1 MNEVILYFIRH
12 GETLL
17 NKLGRVQGWCD
28 SPLTDEGRKS
38 AYSLRRSFESLNISA
53 IYSSNLPRAYATA
66 EIICQGSCPIHKDSR
81 IREWCLD
88 SLEGM
93 PARELMNI
101 IINNSKLK
109 ADELNTHLPQVCKAI
124 KALDKTGMAEHF
136 DDITTRL
143 LSFLKDIGDKWLDNN
158 GKIIVVTHAF
168 VIKTLIH
175 LLDYNRLK
183 DIGAVGNS
191 SVTIIGY
198 DGNNFRVKDV
208 INKFR

>member
-1 MNEVILYFIRH
+1 MNEVTLYFIRH

-28 SPLTDEGRKS
+28 SPLTEEGCK
-38 AYSLRRSFESLNISA
+38 AACSLRRSFKSLNILA
-53 IYSSNLPRAYATA
+53 IYSSDLPRAYATA
-66 EIICQGSCPIHKDSR
+66 EIICQGYHSIHKDSR
-81 IREWCLD
+81 IREWCLG
-88 SLEGM
+88 SLEVK
-93 PARELMNI
+93 PARKLMNI
-101 IINNSKLK
+101 IIKNSELK
-109 ADELNTHLPQVCKAI
+109 ADELNTHLPQVCETI
-124 KALDKTGMAEHF
+124 KTLDKTGMAEHF

-183 DIGAVGNS
+183 DIGAIGNS
-191 SVTIIGY
+191 SITIIGY
-198 DGNNFRVKDV
+198 DGNSFCVKDV
-208 INKFR
+208 IELFR

>member
-1 MNEVILYFIRH
+1 MNEVTLYFIRH

-28 SPLTDEGRKS
+28 SPLTEEGCK
-38 AYSLRRSFESLNISA
+38 AACSLRQSLESLNISA
-53 IYSSNLPRAYATA
+53 VYSSDLPRAYATA
-66 EIICQGSCPIHKDSR
+66 EIICQGSHSIHKDSR
-81 IREWCLD
+81 IREWCLG
-88 SLEGM
+88 SQEGT
-93 PARELMNI
+93 PSQELMNI
-101 IINNSKLK
+101 IVKNSGLK
-109 ADELNTHLPQVCKAI
+109 ADELNMHLPQACETI

-136 DDITTRL
+136 DDITARL
-143 LSFLKDIGDKWLDNN
+143 LSFLKDIGDKWLDSN

-183 DIGAVGNS
+183 DIGAIGNS

-208 INKFR
+208 IDQFR

>member
-28 SPLTDEGRKS
+28 SPLTEEGCK
-38 AYSLRRSFESLNISA
+38 AACSLRRSFESLNIST
-53 IYSSNLPRAYATA
+53 IYSSDLPRAYATA
-66 EIICQGSCPIHKDSR
+66 EIICQGSHSVHKDSR
-81 IREWCLD
+81 IREWCLG
-88 SLEGM
+88 SLEGT
-93 PARELMNI
+93 PARKLMNI
-101 IINNSKLK
+101 IIKNSELK

-183 DIGAVGNS
+183 DIGVVGNS

-208 INKFR
+208 INQFQ

>member
-1 MNEVILYFIRH
+1 MNEVTLYFIRH

-28 SPLTDEGRKS
+28 SPLTEEGYKTACSLRKS
-38 AYSLRRSFESLNISA
+38 LESLNISA
-53 IYSSNLPRAYATA
+53 VYSSDLPRAYATA
-66 EIICQGSCPIHKDSR
+66 EIICQGSHSIHKDSR
-81 IREWCLD
+81 IREWCLG
-88 SLEGM
+88 SLEGT

-101 IINNSKLK
+101 IIKNSGLK
-109 ADELNTHLPQVCKAI
+109 ADELNTHLPQVCKTI

-136 DDITTRL
+136 DDITMRL
-143 LSFLKDIGDKWLDNN
+143 LSFLKDICDKWLDSS

-191 SVTIIGY
+191 SITIIGY

-208 INKFR
+208 IDQFR